1 MRLLLKV
8 STCFF
13 MMLIEVKFLLIA
25 LKFSVVDSLVF
36 MSCWERVAKSSFKES
51 ILAFKDF

>member
-1 MRLLLKV
+1 MRLLLKA